1 MLVSFSFI
9 NNLNNS
15 FILGMTSKDIGSF
28 EVRKHNDFSVLCM
41 SSDDEESK
49 KDITETEI
57 GSTAVSSASAV
68 PPLHEEQESDGF
80 ETFTTVR
87 KVKRT
92 VHPKPFI
99 TSAPSTNSSGAPFV
113 PSAATRLAPKPKEII
128 VPKAENSIEL
138 YDFPSTLKTAD
149 LRKFLQSF
157 DGHYRLKW
165 INDTSCYVVFDDES
179 LGIKLLYLV

>member
-1 MLVSFSFI
+1 
-9 NNLNNS
+9 
-15 FILGMTSKDIGSF
+15 MTSKDIGSF

-41 SSDDEESK
+41 SSDDEDLKRE
-49 KDITETEI
+49 ITETVEN
-57 GSTAVSSASAV
+57 GTTAVSSTFAV
-68 PPLHEEQESDGF
+68 PLHEEQQSDGF

-87 KVKRT
+87 KVKR
-92 VHPKPFI
+92 VVNPKPSV
-99 TSAPSTNSSGAPFV
+99 TSAPSTNSNGAPFV
-113 PSAATRLAPKPKEII
+113 PSSATRLAPKPKEII

-179 LGIKLLYLV
+179 LGIKLKLNLFLFVLNFIILFF